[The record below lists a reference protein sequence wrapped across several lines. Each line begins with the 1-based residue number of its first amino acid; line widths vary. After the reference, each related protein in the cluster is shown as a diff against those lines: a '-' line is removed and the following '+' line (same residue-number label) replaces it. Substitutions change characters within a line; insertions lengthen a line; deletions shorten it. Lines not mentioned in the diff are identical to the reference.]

1 MTDPRSNRAGTGTGG
16 GANTEQPLSELFSD
30 LAANT
35 QRLVKQEIALAKTEL
50 SQSAKEIGSAIA
62 KAIAGALV
70 LYTGVIFLLF
80 AVVAL
85 LRNKLD
91 LSWWV
96 SALIV
101 GGVVALIGLFLALRA
116 KSQLQSVSLA
126 PTATVE
132 TLKDDA
138 AWAKGQMR

>member
-1 MTDPRSNRAGTGTGG
+1 MTDPRHDRGGAGTSA
-16 GANTEQPLSELFSD
+16 GANTEPPLSDLFSD
-30 LAANT
+30 LASNT
-35 QRLVKQEIALAKTEL
+35 QRLVKQEITLAKTEL

-80 AVVAL
+80 ALIAF

-116 KSQLQSVSLA
+116 KSQLQSASLM

-138 AWAKGQMR
+138 AWAKGQMQ